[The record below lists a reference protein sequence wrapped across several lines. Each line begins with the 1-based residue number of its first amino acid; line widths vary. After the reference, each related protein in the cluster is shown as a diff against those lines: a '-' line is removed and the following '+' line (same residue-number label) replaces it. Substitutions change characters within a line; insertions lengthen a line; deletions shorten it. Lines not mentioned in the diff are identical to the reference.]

1 MVEFA
6 MVVWVFLLL
15 MFGALS
21 AALHSLQREVAETA
35 ASIGVQVAASA
46 DPQHPDQP
54 NLQGAYGP
62 TVAVLQPV
70 LAEREDVLQRS
81 DGADL
86 GVDREA
92 RLPQPLQ
99 QLGMTA
105 HLGAAL
111 HGAGAEADRVH
122 HGAVSLRP
130 VQGPRHHDIARQ
142 RVVPPLGPMHRV

>member
-1 MVEFA
+1 

-70 LAEREDVLQRS
+70 MFDTNVQQVPRGKRCHDPGAISPGNVEVCVYQDQFQGQTLVVERVSGRPAYIIPFLAQWLNWSIDVT
-81 DGADL
+81 L
-86 GVDREA
+86 GVREVTY
-92 RLPQPLQ
+92 QP
-99 QLGMTA
+99 
-105 HLGAAL
+105 
-111 HGAGAEADRVH
+111 
-122 HGAVSLRP
+122 
-130 VQGPRHHDIARQ
+130 
-142 RVVPPLGPMHRV
+142 